1 MVAKTNQTSTSKSLT
16 RRVARSGG
24 LSLAKRLLK
33 PIPFIG
39 TAVVLG
45 FAGYEIKKK
54 GLRNGIAHV
63 GLDMTPFVGTV
74 KSVVELFTGDLIPDK
89 DVKKR

>member
-1 MVAKTNQTSTSKSLT
+1 MATTTKQVEAPQSLT
-16 RRVARSGG
+16 RRVARTGG

-33 PIPFIG
+33 PIPFVG
-39 TAVVLG
+39 TVVALG

-54 GLRNGIAHV
+54 GWRNGIVHV
-63 GLDMTPFVGTV
+63 GLDVIPFVGTA

-89 DVKKR
+89 NGKRS

>member
-1 MVAKTNQTSTSKSLT
+1 MVTNTKQIGTRTDLT
-16 RRVARSGG
+16 RRVARVGG

-33 PIPFIG
+33 PIPFVG
-39 TAVVLG
+39 TAVALG

-54 GLRNGIAHV
+54 GWRNGIAHV
-63 GLDMTPFVGTV
+63 ALDVIPFVGTA

-89 DVKKR
+89 KDQKI